1 LRHHKYTSM
10 SESESNI
17 KIYLPSNHD
26 SAFSLF
32 KSVFQG
38 LRKGHDLG
46 FRLFKRDLKAS
57 FEGSLFGYFW
67 IIFPPLASAAVW
79 IMLNQQRLIKV
90 TDTGMSYIAFAL
102 LGTTFWSI
110 FSESINKPTQRY
122 KSAMSMMVKLNFP
135 REAIAISSL
144 YDLTFN
150 AILKLIVLTFLLS
163 FTDEIFSVKWLLLIP
178 LCLGVIVVGISFGL
192 LISPFG
198 ILFSDITRII
208 NLALPFLMYLSPIVY
223 AIQPDSLLGKFQYL
237 NPITPWVEHARW
249 CIGNLTHHGHS
260 MLIIWLVISF
270 LLSLTG
276 LMMLKVALP
285 IIVERSGS

>member
-1 LRHHKYTSM
+1 M
-10 SESESNI
+10 SKVQSNI
-17 KIYLPSNHD
+17 KVYLPSNND

-32 KSVFQG
+32 KSVIHG
-38 LRKGHDLG
+38 LRQGHDLG
-46 FRLFKRDLKAS
+46 FRLFKRDLKAG
-57 FEGSLFGYFW
+57 FEGSLLGYFW

-90 TDTGMSYIAFAL
+90 ADTGMSYIAFAL
-102 LGTTFWSI
+102 IGTTLWSI

-135 REAIAISSL
+135 REAIAISSI
-144 YDLTFN
+144 YDLMFN
-150 AILKLIVLTFLLS
+150 AFLKLIVLASLLL
-163 FTDEIFSVKWLLLIP
+163 FTDEVFSLSWLLLIP
-178 LCLGVIVVGISFGL
+178 FCLGVIIVGISFGL

-208 NLALPFLMYLSPIVY
+208 NLILPFLMYLSPIVY
-223 AIQPDSLLGKFQYL
+223 AIQQDSFLGKFQFL

-249 CIGNLTHHGHS
+249 SVGHLTHHGHS
-260 MLIIWLVISF
+260 IILIWLAISLVIAAI
-270 LLSLTG
+270 G
-276 LMMLKVALP
+276 LIMLKIALP